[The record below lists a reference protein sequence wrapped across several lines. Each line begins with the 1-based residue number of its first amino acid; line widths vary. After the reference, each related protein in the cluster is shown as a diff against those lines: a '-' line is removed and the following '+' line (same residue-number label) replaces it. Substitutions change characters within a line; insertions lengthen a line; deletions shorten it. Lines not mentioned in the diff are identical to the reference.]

1 MGGLTPEQD
10 ERLKHVEELCD
21 KILRPKLDS
30 VYVEVYDEDHPD
42 TLGGRMGSIDAPAVI
57 ESATDAVV
65 RYDPQPGDFA
75 DAGLYAVQ
83 WRVMHSGDLPQFI
96 PDDGYDELDCL
107 APLVAVGP

>member
-1 MGGLTPEQD
+1 MAGQQKGSIRAQLTDANGPIEGLASAVGVFFTAR
-10 ERLKHVEELCD
+10 RLTD
-21 KILRPKLDS
+21 
-30 VYVEVYDEDHPD
+30 
-42 TLGGRMGSIDAPAVI
+42 GMGSIDAPAVI